1 MSRAAVLPGRHFPLG
16 ATWDGSGVNFALFS
30 ENAEKVELCIFD
42 ARGHRELR
50 RVQLPE
56 YTDQIWHGYVPEALP
71 GTLYGYRVYG
81 PYDPARG
88 HRFNHHKLLL
98 DPYAKLLRGTLRW
111 TDANFGYRIG
121 TPRADLS
128 FDRRDN
134 AAAMPKCVV
143 VDPAF
148 SWGDDRLP
156 RHHWANTIIYEMHVR
171 GFTMKQPGVPPDIRG
186 TFTALCSPA
195 AIEYLTKLGI
205 TAVELMPVHA
215 FIDDR
220 PLVEKGLRNYWGYN
234 SIGFF
239 APENRYMATPW
250 LGEFKTMVKRLH
262 EAGIEVIL
270 DVVYNHTGEG
280 NHMGP
285 TLSFRG
291 IDNASYYQ
299 LAGDPR
305 FYVDYTGCGNTLR
318 VRHPR
323 VIQLITDSLRYWVEE
338 MHVDGFRFDLAPA
351 IVRKDQEL
359 DWWSSGFMTAV
370 LQDPVLARVKM
381 IAEPWDLGPNGYQVG
396 HFPPGWSEWNDKYRD
411 TVRQFWRGTDG
422 MIPELASRLTGSS
435 DLFARNGRQPRAG
448 INFVT
453 AHDGFTLSD
462 LVSYDRKH
470 NEANQNDNTDGT
482 DANYSWNCGVEG
494 PTDDPAV
501 NALRDR
507 QKRNLLAVLLL
518 SQGTPMLLAGDE
530 FGNSQGGNNNPYCQD
545 NDIGWLSWDEI
556 GPDGERLTE
565 FVRRLIALRRA
576 HPVFRRT
583 RFFRGQITQNA
594 GLKDI
599 TWIGPDSKEMQME
612 DWQDP
617 SRRALGA
624 LLGGETGDHFISL
637 AGYPEFDATFLILM
651 NAYDHDLDFVLPR
664 AGSFGVWEVA
674 FDTAQSK
681 ENVPGSVRS
690 ATTVYRMAARS
701 LSLFIARPV

>member
-1 MSRAAVLPGRHFPLG
+1 MTRAAVLPGRHFPLG

-30 ENAEKVELCIFD
+30 EHAEKVELCIFD

-56 YTDQIWHGYVPEALP
+56 YTDQVWHGYIPEAVP

-88 HRFNHHKLLL
+88 HRFNHHKLLI
-98 DPYAKLLRGTLRW
+98 DPYAKLLHGSLRW

-156 RHHWANTIIYEMHVR
+156 HHHWTNTIIYEMHVR

-186 TFTALCSPA
+186 TFAALCSPA

-205 TAVELMPVHA
+205 TAVELLPVHA
-215 FIDDR
+215 SIDDR
-220 PLVEKGLRNYWGYN
+220 VLVEKGLRNYWGYN

-239 APENRYMATPW
+239 APETRYMSTPW

-270 DVVYNHTGEG
+270 DVVYNHTAEG

-291 IDNASYYQ
+291 IDNASYYH
-299 LAGDPR
+299 LEEDAR
-305 FYVDYTGCGNTLR
+305 FYADYTGCGNTLR

-351 IVRKDQEL
+351 IVRRDKEL
-359 DWWSSGFMTAV
+359 DWWSSGFMTAL

-411 TVRQFWRGTDG
+411 TVRKFWAGTDG
-422 MIPELASRLTGSS
+422 IIPELASRMTGSS
-435 DLFARNGRQPRAG
+435 DLFARNGRQPRAS

-453 AHDGFTLSD
+453 AHDGFTLTD
-462 LVSYDRKH
+462 LVSYNQKH
-470 NEANQNDNTDGT
+470 NEANQSDNTDGT
-482 DANYSWNCGVEG
+482 DANWSWNCGVEG
-494 PTDDPAV
+494 PTDDAAID
-501 NALRDR
+501 ALRAR
-507 QKRNLLAVLLL
+507 QKRNMLAMLLL

-545 NDIGWLSWDEI
+545 NDVGWLSWDDI
-556 GPDGERLTE
+556 GPDEERLIE
-565 FVRRLIALRRA
+565 FVRRLIALRQA

-583 RFFRGQITQNA
+583 RYFRGQITDND

-599 TWIGPDSKEMQME
+599 TWVGPNSKEMQME
-612 DWQDP
+612 DWQDA
-617 SRRALGA
+617 SRRAFGA
-624 LLGGETGDHFISL
+624 LLGGETGDRFISL
-637 AGYPEFDATFLILM
+637 SGYPEFDATFLVLM
-651 NAYDHDLDFVLPR
+651 NAYDDELDFVLPK
-664 AGSFGVWEVA
+664 AGSFAVWELV
-674 FDTAQSK
+674 FDTAQTK
-681 ENVPGSVRS
+681 ANAPGSVWD
-690 ATTVYRMAARS
+690 AAAAYRMASRS